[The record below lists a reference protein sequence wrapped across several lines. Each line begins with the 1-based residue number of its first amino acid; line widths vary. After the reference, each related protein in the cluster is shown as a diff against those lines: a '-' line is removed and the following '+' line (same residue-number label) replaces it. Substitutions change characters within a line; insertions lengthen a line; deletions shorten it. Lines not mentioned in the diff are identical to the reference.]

1 MDLALF
7 KRLPPWAKPWMRRF
21 LLLVN
26 VALLAHI
33 LAQAADEGVGLEIAQ
48 YWIALTCFMSQAS
61 LLWHL
66 VRCPR
71 TTAPRLS
78 VQCLGIFAVCHIFR
92 LLGASRW
99 SMDVMDLH
107 FPSVNATLAVLVL
120 GLAVWHRRS
129 IHGGQDEP
137 DAETVVKLSREP
149 FGAEL
154 VRRLQGP
161 GLAAA
166 CQRQPI
172 GFLWSLLEHS
182 VLPIAAL
189 LVGLL
194 LELVLG
200 LGSGQSRWPAWV
212 TSWHQSLET
221 LALLPQLRALLA
233 LRTEGDGCKGSV
245 LAVPQDLTYWL
256 TCMAVGHFFAFI
268 TAVTDSL
275 APSSGH
281 RAWVFAAGEGMNA
294 AVLGELLAAHFRAKW
309 LGQKNLILPA

>member
-1 MDLALF
+1 MEVALLN
-7 KRLPPWAKPWMRRF
+7 RLPPWAKPWIRRM

-26 VALLAHI
+26 AALLAYI
-33 LAQAADEGVGLEIAQ
+33 LAQAADQGAGLEIAQ

-66 VRCPR
+66 VRRPR
-71 TTAPRLS
+71 TTVPRLS
-78 VQCLGIFAVCHIFR
+78 VQCLGIFAVCHVFR

-99 SMDVMDLH
+99 PMDVMDLH
-107 FPSVNATLAVLVL
+107 LPSVNTILAVLVL

-129 IHGGQDEP
+129 IHGGKDDPEADP
-137 DAETVVKLSREP
+137 VAKLSGEP

-154 VRRLQGP
+154 VRCFQGP

-166 CQRQPI
+166 CQRPRV
-172 GFLWSLLEHS
+172 GALWSFLEHS
-182 VLPIAAL
+182 VLPMVAL
-189 LVGLL
+189 LIGLL
-194 LELVLG
+194 VELVLG

-233 LRTEGDGCKGSV
+233 WRTEGDGCKGSV
-245 LAVPQDLTYWL
+245 LAVPPDLTYWL
-256 TCMAVGHFFAFI
+256 VCMAVGHFFAFV
-268 TAVTDSL
+268 TAVADSL
-275 APSSGH
+275 MPTSGH
-281 RAWVFAAGEGMNA
+281 RAWVFAACEGLNA

-309 LGQKNLILPA
+309 HGQKNLILPA